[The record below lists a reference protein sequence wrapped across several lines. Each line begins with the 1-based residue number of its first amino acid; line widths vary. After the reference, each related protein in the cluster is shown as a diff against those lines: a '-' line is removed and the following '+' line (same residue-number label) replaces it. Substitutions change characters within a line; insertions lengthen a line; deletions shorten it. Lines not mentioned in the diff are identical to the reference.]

1 MNGLIQNLAKLGT
14 TRLMAI
20 GGAGLAMVALF
31 AFLATRL
38 TTPGMS
44 LLYADLDLKDSA
56 QIVQKLDAM
65 NIPYQLRADGA
76 QILVPNDQVAKLRMT
91 MAENGLPSGGTVGY
105 ELFDKSEGFGTSSF
119 AQNINQLRALEG
131 ELSRTITGLGPVQ
144 AARVHLV
151 LPRREL
157 FARDTQEATAS
168 VVVKL
173 RGAERLS
180 KSQVA
185 AIQHLV
191 ATSVPSLK
199 PSRVSVVDGEGNLL
213 ARGDGEDATSP
224 TGAATEELRVN
235 YENRVS
241 RKVEEMLERSLGPGK
256 VRVDVHADM
265 DFDRITTSSETFD
278 PDGQVV
284 RSTQTVNQNDSST
297 NGNQNQGV
305 TVANNLPNNGGTN
318 SQQTT
323 SSSKSGRNEETV
335 NYEISKTVRN
345 QVRDT
350 GAVKRLS
357 VAVLVDGTYTSKPD
371 GTKTYV
377 PRSADEMKQI
387 NSLVRSAIGFDDK
400 RGDTIEVA
408 NLRFVNPDEPLN
420 AGPPPL
426 NILGFDKTDLMH
438 MGETLVLAVV
448 ALLVILL
455 VVRPLIFRLLES
467 TAAAQDATGLLPEP
481 ALPGGG
487 AVALPPPPGG
497 IATPALPGQPAGVG
511 APAIA
516 GPKQAQGAIDQMID
530 IGQVEGRVAASSIR
544 KIGEIVEKHP
554 EEAVAIVRSWMY
566 QGT

>member
-241 RKVEEMLERSLGPGK
+241 RRVEELLERSLGPGK

>member
-20 GGAGLAMVALF
+20 GGVGLAMIALF
-31 AFLATRL
+31 VFLTTRL
-38 TTPGMS
+38 ATPGMS
-44 LLYADLDLKDSA
+44 LLYGDLDLKDSA
-56 QIVQKLDAM
+56 QVVQKLDAM

-76 QILVPNDQVAKLRMT
+76 QILVPSDQVAKLRMS
-91 MAENGLPSGGTVGY
+91 MAEEGLPRGGSVGY
-105 ELFDKSEGFGTSSF
+105 ELFDKSDSFGTSSF

-131 ELSRTITGLGPVQ
+131 ELARTITGLGPVQ

-157 FARDTQEATAS
+157 FARDTQEASAS
-168 VVVKL
+168 IVVKL

-180 KSQVA
+180 KGQVA

-191 ATSVPSLK
+191 ATAVPSLK

-224 TGAATEELRVN
+224 TGAAAEELRVN

-241 RKVEEMLERSLGPGK
+241 RKVEELLERSLGPGK

-265 DFDRITTSSETFD
+265 NFDRITTSSENFN
-278 PDGQVV
+278 PDEQVV
-284 RSTQTVNQNDSST
+284 RSTQTVTQSDNST
-297 NGNQNQGV
+297 NGAQDQGV
-305 TVANNLPNNGGTN
+305 TVANNLPNAGGTN
-318 SQQTT
+318 SQQNT
-323 SSSKSGRNEETV
+323 STSKSARNEETV

-345 QVRDT
+345 QVSDV
-350 GAVKRLS
+350 GSVKRLS
-357 VAVLVDGTYTSKPD
+357 VAVVVDGSYVTKPD
-371 GTKTYV
+371 GSKAYT
-377 PRSADEMKQI
+377 PRSAEEMKQI
-387 NSLVRSAIGFDDK
+387 TSLVRSAIGFDEK
-400 RGDTIEVA
+400 RGDAIEVA
-408 NLRFVNPDEPLN
+408 NLQFANPDEPL
-420 AGPPPL
+420 ASGPPPL
-426 NILGFDKTDLMH
+426 NVLGFDKTDLMR

-455 VVRPLIFRLLES
+455 VVRPLIFRILES
-467 TAAAQDATGLLPEP
+467 TAAAASEGPPLLAEP
-481 ALPGGG
+481 GLPG
-487 AVALPPPPGG
+487 APALPPPPPGS
-497 IATPALPGQPAGVG
+497 PAAALASAG
-511 APAIA
+511 ANPAIA
-516 GPKQAQGAIDQMID
+516 APRAQGQIEQMID

>member
-1 MNGLIQNLAKLGT
+1 VNGLIQNLAKLGT

-20 GGAGLAMVALF
+20 GGAGLAMIAVF
-31 AFLATRL
+31 VFLTTRL

-56 QIVQKLDAM
+56 QVVQKLDAM
-65 NIPYQLRADGA
+65 NVPYQLRADGA
-76 QILVPNDQVAKLRMT
+76 QILVPTDQVAKLRMT
-91 MAENGLPSGGTVGY
+91 MAEQGLPRGGSVGY

-168 VVVKL
+168 VVLKL
-173 RGAERLS
+173 RGAERLN

-235 YENRVS
+235 YENRTS
-241 RKVEEMLERSLGPGK
+241 RKVEELLERSLGPGK

-265 DFDRITTSSETFD
+265 DFDRITTSSESFD

-284 RSTQTVNQNDSST
+284 RSTQTVNQSDAST
-297 NGNQNQGV
+297 NGNQDQGV
-305 TVANNLPNNGGTN
+305 TVANNLPNAGGTN
-318 SQQTT
+318 AAQTT

-345 QVRDT
+345 QVRDV

-357 VAVLVDGTYTSKPD
+357 VAVLVDGTYTGKPD
-371 GTKTYV
+371 GSRTYA
-377 PRSADEMKQI
+377 PRSAEEMKQI
-387 NSLVRSAIGFDDK
+387 NALVRSAIGFDDK

-408 NLRFVNPDEPLN
+408 NLQFVNPDEPLAN
-420 AGPPPL
+420 GPPPL
-426 NILGFDKTDLMH
+426 NILGFDKTDLMR

-455 VVRPLIFRLLES
+455 VVRPLVFRLLES
-467 TAAAQDATGLLPEP
+467 TAAAQESTPLLAEP
-481 ALPGGG
+481 ALPG
-487 AVALPPPPGG
+487 AVALPAPGG
-497 IATPALPGQPAGVG
+497 GTAALPQQPG
-511 APAIA
+511 APAAIA
-516 GPKQAQGAIDQMID
+516 GPKAAGQQPALDQMID

>member
-20 GGAGLAMVALF
+20 GGAGLAMIALF
-31 AFLATRL
+31 VFLTTRL
-38 TTPGMS
+38 SNPGMS
-44 LLYADLDLKDSA
+44 LLYGDLDLKDSA
-56 QIVQKLDAM
+56 QVVQKLEAL
-65 NIPYQLRADGA
+65 NVPYQLRADGG
-76 QILVPNDQVAKLRMT
+76 QILVPSDQVARLRMS
-91 MAENGLPSGGTVGY
+91 MAEQGLPRGGSVGY
-105 ELFDKSEGFGTSSF
+105 ELFDKSDSFGTSSF

-157 FARDTQEATAS
+157 FARDTQEASAS
-168 VVVKL
+168 IVVKL

-180 KSQVA
+180 KTQIA

-191 ATSVPSLK
+191 ATAVPALK
-199 PSRVSVVDGEGNLL
+199 PGRVSVVDGEGNLL
-213 ARGDGEDATSP
+213 ARGDGEDTTSP
-224 TGAATEELRVN
+224 TGAAAEELRVN
-235 YENRVS
+235 YENRTS
-241 RKVEEMLERSLGPGK
+241 RKVEELLERSLGPGK

-265 DFDRITTSSETFD
+265 NFDRITTSSESFD

-284 RSTQTVNQNDSST
+284 RSTQTVNQNDNST
-297 NGNQNQGV
+297 NGAQDQGV

-318 SQQTT
+318 SGPNNTSTT
-323 SSSKSGRNEETV
+323 KSARNEETV
-335 NYEISKTVRN
+335 NYEITKTVRN
-345 QVRDT
+345 QVSDV

-357 VAVLVDGTYTSKPD
+357 VAVLVDGTYAAQAD
-371 GTKTYV
+371 GTKTYA

-387 NSLVRSAIGFDDK
+387 SSLVRSAIGFDEK
-400 RGDTIEVA
+400 RGDVMDVA
-408 NLRFVNPDEPLN
+408 NLQFVAPDEVLAN
-420 AGPPPL
+420 APPPL
-426 NILGFDKTDLMH
+426 NLLGFDKADLMR

-455 VVRPLIFRLLES
+455 VVRPLIFRILES
-467 TAAAQDATGLLPEP
+467 TGSAEGNALLGEP
-481 ALPGGG
+481 GIPGSP
-487 AVALPPPPGG
+487 ALPPPPPGM
-497 IATPALPGQPAGVG
+497 APVLGQPG
-511 APAIA
+511 APAAQIA
-516 GPKQAQGAIDQMID
+516 APRTQQQIDQMID

>member
-1 MNGLIQNLAKLGT
+1 VNGLIQNLAKLGT